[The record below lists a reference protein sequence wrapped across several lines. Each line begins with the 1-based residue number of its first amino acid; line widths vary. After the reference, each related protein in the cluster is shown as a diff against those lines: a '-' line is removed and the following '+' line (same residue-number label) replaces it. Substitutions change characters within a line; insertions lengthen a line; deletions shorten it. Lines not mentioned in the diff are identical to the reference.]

1 MFTLRK
7 LESLGEKTRLRKL
20 VLIIQKAEI
29 ELSETDSLHNKD
41 FFISIFNSTTINC
54 GLPETLKSIFN
65 NTGVHLNKTDNPL
78 HILRG
83 LNNLRHSI
91 LNYLGSEPA
100 EWDLLNFNKTE
111 KKPELDKTK
120 RKILPIY
127 VYLEDIRSP
136 FNVGSIFRT
145 GEAFGVSNIYI
156 SENTP
161 SPGHRRAKKT
171 ARGCNNIIPWTRMD
185 LKTIKTSTVF
195 ALETGGTN
203 IDKFMFPESGIVLIG
218 SEELGLS
225 PEALKIADNSA
236 GRVSIPM
243 IGVKKSLNVAV
254 AFSILM
260 WEWYSFLVSDRAS
273 NS

>member
-7 LESLGEKTRLRKL
+7 FESLGKKARLRKL

-29 ELSETDSLHNKD
+29 ELSQTNSLQSKD
-41 FFISIFNSTTINC
+41 FFISVFNSTTINYD
-54 GLPETLKSIFN
+54 LPETLKPIFN
-65 NTGVHLNKTDNPL
+65 NTGVNFYKTNNPL
-78 HILRG
+78 RVLRS

-100 EWDLLNFNKTE
+100 EWDLINFNKTE
-111 KKPELDKTK
+111 KKTELDKTK
-120 RKILPIY
+120 RKILPIN

-145 GEAFGVSNIYI
+145 GEAFGISNIYI

-161 SPGHRRAKKT
+161 SPNHKRAQKT
-171 ARGCNNIIPWTRMD
+171 ARGCNNIIPWTRRD
-185 LKTIKTSTVF
+185 LETIKTSCVF

-203 IDKFMFPESGIVLIG
+203 IDKFIFPESGIVLIG

-260 WEWYSFLVSDRAS
+260 WEWYSSLQ
-273 NS
+273 